1 MLTKEILKAN
11 SVLSG
16 LSEEQLTAIAT
27 LSQNDENAVIAKKT
41 GEIYGALDADILE
54 VSGMEKVGV
63 EKTYEYAKR
72 VLGELKSRSD
82 GSSAL
87 QAKADALEKEKARLE
102 KAIADG
108 AGDKEAAKALKQAK
122 ADLANVTAQY
132 AELNDRYE
140 QAKAAHEKELTGV
153 KVDGA
158 LSAASSSLKFKSGFP
173 ESVVK
178 VVLRQAMDKIK
189 GMKPEYID
197 DGKGGKLLA
206 FKGEDGAIMR
216 NPENQLNP
224 YSASELLA
232 KELDAMGVLDKGRT
246 VAGTGTQPPAKGSR
260 GEGSPEIDVSG
271 AKTKVEAYEAISRS
285 LMARGLTAGS
295 KAFDEAMS
303 QAWKDNDV
311 ASLPEK

>member
-54 VSGMEKVGV
+54 VSGMEKDGV

-72 VLGELKSRSD
+72 VLGVLRTRAD

-87 QAKADALEKEKARLE
+87 QAKADALEKEKERLE

-122 ADLANVTAQY
+122 ADLASVTAQY
-132 AELNDRYE
+132 AELNRKYE
-140 QAKAAHEKELTGV
+140 QAKAEHEKELAGV
-153 KVDGA
+153 RVDGA
-158 LSAASSSLKFKSGFP
+158 LSAASSALKFKPGFP

-178 VVLRQAMDKIK
+178 VVLRQAVEKVK
-189 GMKPEYID
+189 GMNPEYID
-197 DGKGGKLLA
+197 DGKGGKVLA

-224 YSASELLA
+224 YNAGELLA
-232 KELDAMGVLDKGRT
+232 KELDAMGVLDKGRK
-246 VAGTGTQPPAKGSR
+246 AEGTGTQPPFAGGKGDAS
-260 GEGSPEIDVSG
+260 GIDVSG
-271 AKTKVEAYEAISRS
+271 AKTRVEAYEAISRS
-285 LMARGLTAGS
+285 LMAQGLTAGS
-295 KAFDEAMS
+295 KAFDEAMT
-303 QAWKDNDV
+303 QAWKDNSV